1 MSRRLAKEEHGITDE
16 QLDDMEQAD
25 LITWLRA
32 QQKGAPAAT
41 AADATVPAS
50 TDDKDNKKS
59 NTICGWPYYLLCLC
73 SGKLSGAEKR
83 KQKKDE
89 NAVLQTVLKAS
100 KEGPKTPLEEFEVG
114 KSYQGTIVSVREI
127 GAYIDIGAARDGFC
141 HVSRLADGF
150 VKSPKETVSVGQV
163 VQARVIDLM
172 LKKNKITLSLQTE
185 QMQSRE
191 EDAMKRFRSPSTKKS
206 SNKKSPAKQAA
217 RNARRLAAKG
227 GDIEKPTAPAAA
239 APSPSV
245 KLEKAPAA
253 ATGDVPKKLS
263 GAEKRKRRK
272 EAAEADGTGAPP
284 AAVKTEQKATE
295 EPAKA
300 PVDDSAKKPSG
311 AEKRKRKKEAA
322 AAAAAAAT
330 NGTE

>member
-1 MSRRLAKEEHGITDE
+1 
-16 QLDDMEQAD
+16 MEQAD

-150 VKSPKETVSVGQV
+150 VKNPKETVSVGQV

-191 EDAMKRFRSPSTKKS
+191 EDAMKRFRSPSAKKS

-217 RNARRLAAKG
+217 RNARRIAAKG
-227 GDIEKPTAPAAA
+227 GDIEKPAAPAAA
-239 APSPSV
+239 APSPPPPYSANVTQRQIQHEMV